1 MAKADRAKSF
11 WNVIK
16 AVSVQAIA
24 KEACTPVILAVVGM
38 EQDRL
43 PVLRALYADDGE
55 LAAFPEVRVFES
67 LSPDDGFPT
76 ESGSFDV
83 VIDAGAARA
92 VASAGSAV
100 YSLSQVGGWEPLVA
114 HVLDDRPD
122 LALSLARRFPGFR
135 EEVSR
140 RVIRETAVANAEFAM
155 LNALPGVIPPLAIL
169 LPTTAIGDIVILAKN
184 QAMMLFRLAA
194 AHNLPLDLTS
204 RSPDLA
210 PLLGNAFGWRALAR
224 QLVAVVP
231 GGVGVAA
238 RGVIA
243 YAGTVALGEALRRL
257 YALGQKPN
265 RAQLARLY
273 RESLTEARDA
283 ARSIAGRLPM
293 RRRGQLRNQR

>member
-1 MAKADRAKSF
+1 
-11 WNVIK
+11 
-16 AVSVQAIA
+16 
-24 KEACTPVILAVVGM
+24 
-38 EQDRL
+38 
-43 PVLRALYADDGE
+43 
-55 LAAFPEVRVFES
+55 
-67 LSPDDGFPT
+67 
-76 ESGSFDV
+76 
-83 VIDAGAARA
+83 
-92 VASAGSAV
+92 
-100 YSLSQVGGWEPLVA
+100 
-114 HVLDDRPD
+114 
-122 LALSLARRFPGFR
+122 
-135 EEVSR
+135 
-140 RVIRETAVANAEFAM
+140 M

-238 RGVIA
+238 RGAIA

-265 RAQLARLY
+265 RAQVARLY
-273 RESLTEARDA
+273 RESLTEARDVA
-283 ARSIAGRLPM
+283 KSIAGRLPL
-293 RRRGQLRNQR
+293 RRRGQLRQQQ